1 MSYVVVVVVVRT
13 CKCINTICSIF
24 FFLEM
29 LVQGVQGKTFCWESI
44 YGIWSDSK
52 KKNRLTESSQ
62 LSKRSSMEMHCKVCS
77 PIWNTKNLIY
87 KKKLK
92 KTRHFIPFPLIS
104 AIYVKTS
111 PRCLHTSSWRFSE
124 GRKMPASDMYS
135 SVLLLYSFICEGES
149 NYNVNY
155 SLEQRNYLSSPK
167 TKKRSRQAVWLL
179 LRYNSIAQK
188 LR

>member
-87 KKKLK
+87 KKKFK
-92 KTRHFIPFPLIS
+92 KLQTFHSFSTDFSYLPQNFASLFTDIS
-104 AIYVKTS
+104 LA
-111 PRCLHTSSWRFSE
+111 LLWREENARF
-124 GRKMPASDMYS
+124 GHVFKCT
-135 SVLLLYSFICEGES
+135 SFIQLYLWRWIE
-149 NYNVNY
+149 
-155 SLEQRNYLSSPK
+155 LQRKLQSR
-167 TKKRSRQAVWLL
+167 TKKLFVFAE
-179 LRYNSIAQK
+179 N
-188 LR
+188 